1 MNAPVENPTLRLDKW
16 LWRARFFKSRSLA
29 SKICDAGK
37 VRIGGRIVR
46 KAHYPV
52 RVSDVLT
59 IPAAGIVRVVRIE
72 SLGTRRGPSV
82 EARALYFSLDDA
94 S

>member
-1 MNAPVENPTLRLDKW
+1 MNPPVENPTLRLDKW

-29 SKICDAGK
+29 SRTCDAGK
-37 VRIGGRIVR
+37 IRVGGRIVR

-52 RVSDVLT
+52 RVGDVLT
-59 IPAAGIVRVVRIE
+59 IPAAGTVQVVRVE

-82 EARALYFSLDDA
+82 EARSLYLSVDGA

>member
-52 RVSDVLT
+52 RVGDVLT